1 MFFPIRSYILAIIIY
16 FFAIF
21 LVSKNIN
28 SSANYP
34 EISIEIDAE
43 MLGDKNIYEQN
54 SRFNEGSQKIYSENL
69 ENKINSHQHL
79 NDFKKNDSVKSGKT
93 NENINSQKIAP
104 IFQPLPEIP
113 EDLRYQIFSTA
124 ITAKFYINEEGEVYE
139 VELVNPSNIPKLNML
154 LIKSL
159 KRWKFPKNTEKFTQI
174 INVEF
179 KVEN

>member
-1 MFFPIRSYILAIIIY
+1 M
-16 FFAIF
+16 
-21 LVSKNIN
+21 VSKNIN

-113 EDLRYQIFSTA
+113 EDLR
-124 ITAKFYINEEGEVYE
+124 
-139 VELVNPSNIPKLNML
+139 
-154 LIKSL
+154 
-159 KRWKFPKNTEKFTQI
+159 
-174 INVEF
+174 
-179 KVEN
+179 